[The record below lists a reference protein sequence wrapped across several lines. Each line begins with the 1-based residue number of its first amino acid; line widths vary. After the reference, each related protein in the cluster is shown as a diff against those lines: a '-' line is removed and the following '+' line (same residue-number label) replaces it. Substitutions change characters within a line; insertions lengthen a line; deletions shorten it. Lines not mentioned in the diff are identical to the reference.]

1 MFQRLPPLS
10 RSGQYCTM
18 LLDKLYG
25 FRVCTNWNVG
35 QVNKMVAEFA
45 LHQLECGPG
54 LGRHVCIGLVWR
66 NDVGVHVGCVRMNS
80 IW

>member
-1 MFQRLPPLS
+1 
-10 RSGQYCTM
+10 
-18 LLDKLYG
+18 
-25 FRVCTNWNVG
+25 
-35 QVNKMVAEFA
+35 MVAEFA

-54 LGRHVCIGLVWR
+54 LGRHACIGLVWR